1 MAHQKKPG
9 ISYDPSEE
17 REEKI
22 KRKRKTKDEVIRSF
36 ECVVKDCTKA
46 YGSAHK
52 FGELAEPAHQT
63 QASRAVGEVE
73 ECRERDP
80 PGDERARAGEG

>member
-1 MAHQKKPG
+1 MFANQKKQGP
-9 ISYDPSEE
+9 SFDFSEE

-46 YGSAHK
+46 YG
-52 FGELAEPAHQT
+52 
-63 QASRAVGEVE
+63 
-73 ECRERDP
+73 
-80 PGDERARAGEG
+80 